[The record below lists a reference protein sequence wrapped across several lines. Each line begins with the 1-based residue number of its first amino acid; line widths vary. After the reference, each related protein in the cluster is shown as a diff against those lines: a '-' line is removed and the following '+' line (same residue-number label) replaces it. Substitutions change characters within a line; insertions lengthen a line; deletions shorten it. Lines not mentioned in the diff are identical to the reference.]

1 MADGEETHLP
11 SSSYKISCA
20 WWGFV
25 MKGSGF
31 VWSGQ
36 AQRASSLLALIINII
51 KETNNFTIEAW
62 GQLVLS
68 MWGSLS
74 LSEIAWENKNCY
86 FVSDISVQF
95 SHSVMSNS
103 LQPHG
108 LQHTRLPCPSPTPG
122 ACSNSCPSSWLCH
135 PTISSSVIPFSF
147 HLQSF
152 PTSGSFLMSEFFAS
166 GGQSIGVSASAS
178 VLPMNIQDWFPLR
191 LTGWISLQSK
201 GLSRVFSN
209 TKVQKHQ
216 FFSAQ
221 LSS

>member
-11 SSSYKISCA
+11 SSSYRISCT

-36 AQRASSLLALIINII
+36 AQRPSSLLTLIINII

-74 LSEIAWENKNCY
+74 LSEIAWENKKCY
-86 FVSDISVQF
+86 FVLDISVQF

-103 LQPHG
+103 LRPHE
-108 LQHTRLPCPSPTPG
+108 LQHARPPCPSPTPG
-122 ACSNSCPSSWLCH
+122 VHPNPCPLFHWCH
-135 PTISSSVIPFSF
+135 PMISSSVIPFSSCP
-147 HLQSF
+147 QSF
-152 PTSGSFLMSEFFAS
+152 PASGSFPMSQLFAS
-166 GGQSIGVSASAS
+166 GSQSTGVSAS
-178 VLPMNIQDWFPLR
+178 VLL
-191 LTGWISLQSK
+191 WIFRTDFL
-201 GLSRVFSN
+201 
-209 TKVQKHQ
+209 
-216 FFSAQ
+216 
-221 LSS
+221 